1 MHHIIENPQL
11 MDYIYVHPI
20 ELITGLIIPFF
31 FIKINYI
38 SFLLIVIFRLFH
50 EIEIHTTDN
59 NFSYFLIFNSSKKHN
74 NHHENKLYGN
84 YSSMLPIWDYIM
96 NTQISQ

>member
-1 MHHIIENPQL
+1 M
-11 MDYIYVHPI
+11 
-20 ELITGLIIPFF
+20 
-31 FIKINYI
+31 KINYI

-96 NTQISQ
+96 NTQIS